1 MSSNHFSETKMGEI
15 MGQREET
22 WNLVLYQL
30 KSNPV
35 MVLGKQGQKKKVST
49 SKYKEGEQFNK
60 RII

>member
-35 MVLGKQGQKKKVST
+35 MVLGKQGQKKK
-49 SKYKEGEQFNK
+49 SKYQ
-60 RII
+60 

>member
-35 MVLGKQGQKKKVST
+35 MVLGKQGQKKST